1 MVHYQS
7 TLYIDLKPGEGR
19 KIPVLVALSDSFHIF
34 KVLRSRPF
42 TLLWVGQFI
51 SFVGDYMF
59 RIALAWEVLLLTGS
73 ATAMG
78 IVVIASLAP
87 TIVFVLI
94 GGVTADRLPRRLI
107 MLSSDAGRAIVV
119 LLITLLTV
127 MHLLQFWHLVALSLL
142 FGVVDGFFAPAY
154 RSIAP
159 QLVEKEMLQSANSL
173 TQMGTLM
180 SGLFGPTLGA
190 ICVAVAGPASA
201 FALDG
206 LSFLVSV
213 GCLLAMRIPHTSQP
227 QTDIIDEKQVKQ
239 QGLRGV
245 LVDIR
250 EGLRYVTG
258 SSWLWVTI
266 TIASVANITF
276 FGPMAVALPKLVHD
290 VYGTGAWLYG
300 VISTADALGALIAT
314 IIIGQMRHLRKRG
327 LLAYTALLISCSGLL
342 VLGLPFPRMAE
353 PIIAPTASF
362 FMGLGLGVF
371 QVIWV
376 TILQE
381 LIPTDKLGRVSSIDM
396 MGSYV
401 LLPLGIAIVGV
412 LTDRFGPALMFIGG
426 GTLSLALIAM
436 GFCVRSIR
444 ELE

>member
-1 MVHYQS
+1 M
-7 TLYIDLKPGEGR
+7 I
-19 KIPVLVALSDSFHIF
+19 VAISDRFPLF

-42 TLLWVGQFI
+42 MLLWVGQFI

-78 IVVIASLAP
+78 IVIIASLAP

-107 MLSSDAGRAIVV
+107 MLSSDAGRAVVV
-119 LLITLLTV
+119 LLIALLTM
-127 MHLLQFWHLVALSLL
+127 MHLLQFWHLVVLSLL
-142 FGVVDGFFAPAY
+142 FGIVDGFFSPAY
-154 RSIAP
+154 RSITP

-180 SGLFGPTLGA
+180 SGLIGPTLGA
-190 ICVAVAGPASA
+190 LCIAAAGPASA
-201 FALDG
+201 FAFDG

-213 GCLLAMRIPHTSQP
+213 SCLLAMRIPHTPQP
-227 QTDIIDEKQVKQ
+227 QTDTIDEKQAKQ

-245 LVDIR
+245 LADIR

-300 VISTADALGALIAT
+300 IISTANALGALIAT
-314 IIIGQMRHLRKRG
+314 IIIGQMPHLRRRG
-327 LLAYTALLISCSGLL
+327 LLAYSALLISCIGLI

-353 PIIAPTASF
+353 PIIAPIASF
-362 FMGLGLGVF
+362 LMGLGLGVF
-371 QVIWV
+371 EVIWV

-381 LIPTDKLGRVSSIDM
+381 LVPADKLGRVSSIDT
-396 MGSYV
+396 MGSLV
-401 LLPLGIAIVGV
+401 LLPLGLAIIGI

-426 GTLSLALIAM
+426 GVLSLALIAL
-436 GFCVRSIR
+436 GFCVRGIR

>member
-1 MVHYQS
+1 M
-7 TLYIDLKPGEGR
+7 I
-19 KIPVLVALSDSFHIF
+19 VAISDRFPIF

-42 TLLWVGQFI
+42 MLLWVGQFI
-51 SFVGDYMF
+51 SFMGDYMF
-59 RIALAWEVLLLTGS
+59 RIALAWEVLLITGS
-73 ATAMG
+73 ATAMS
-78 IVVIASLAP
+78 IVVIASIAP
-87 TIVFVLI
+87 TIIFVLI

-107 MLSSDAGRAIVV
+107 MLGSDAGRAVVV
-119 LLITLLTV
+119 LLIAFLTV

-154 RSIAP
+154 RSITP

-173 TQMGTLM
+173 TQMGTLL
-180 SGLFGPTLGA
+180 SGLLGPTLGA
-190 ICVAVAGPASA
+190 ICIAVAGPASA
-201 FALDG
+201 FAFDG

-213 GCLLAMRIPHTSQP
+213 SCLLAMRIPDNMQSQSEMLAS
-227 QTDIIDEKQVKQ
+227 QQAKAKGIRGIVTDIS
-239 QGLRGV
+239 
-245 LVDIR
+245 
-250 EGLRYVTG
+250 EGLRYVT
-258 SSWLWVTI
+258 SSAWLWVTI

-327 LLAYTALLISCSGLL
+327 LLAYSALLVSCIGLGA
-342 VLGLPFPRMAE
+342 LGLPFPHADE
-353 PIIAPTASF
+353 SVIATTASF
-362 FMGLGLGVF
+362 FIGFGLGVF
-371 QVIWV
+371 SVIWV

-381 LIPTDKLGRVSSIDM
+381 LVPADKLGRVSSIDM

-401 LLPLGIAIVGV
+401 LLPLGIAIIGV

-426 GTLSLALIAM
+426 GTISLVLIAL
-436 GFCVRSIR
+436 GFCVRGIR
-444 ELE
+444 QLE